1 MGIIYNIE
9 EAIKNS
15 AFNVLQEPIK
25 MILDNQIEAY
35 EKNSIISK
43 FFVMKTTDRYMEE
56 YRSMT
61 SMDGFKPTEDMEV
74 APISDFE
81 ESYFQQFTFQIW
93 TNSFVISKQTMED
106 GKLMDV
112 DMKAN
117 AFIKG
122 YNRTREQYAVAMI
135 GAALG
140 NTGNT
145 YEDLKITDKS
155 GKGMDTVTGDIEGE
169 RQQYFHGQHKTVQ
182 LRDGRPQITQSNKF
196 TATLNFTDGVTP
208 DLEEKVLDVLGQVES
223 IMATYKDDKGNIT
236 PVEVDTIFVGQNYR
250 LIDILT
256 RGLKSKYGA
265 SMDGNGI
272 NTQYGKYK
280 LVVSPYLSGIDG
292 FKDADNGLI
301 LASSSRNREGLGAVW
316 FDRKPLEVRSYKDD
330 KTEANVWAGR
340 ARWGAGF
347 GDFRAMSYISFPT
360 SSASAVATNNNA
372 TTITPI
378 TTGIKAV
385 NIVNSET
392 KPVNTKTIA

>member
-25 MILDNQIEAY
+25 MTLDNQKEAY
-35 EKNSIISK
+35 EQNSIISK

-56 YRSMT
+56 YRSQT

-122 YNRTREQYAVAMI
+122 YNRTREQYAVSMI
-135 GAALG
+135 GAAL
-140 NTGNT
+140 GNT

-155 GKGMDTVTGDIEGE
+155 GKGMDTVTGDIEGT
-169 RQQYFHGQHKTVQ
+169 RQQYFSGQHKTVK

-280 LVVSPYLSGIDG
+280 IVVSPYLSGIDG

-360 SSASAVATNNNA
+360 GSASAVATNNNP

-378 TTGIKAV
+378 TTGVKGV
-385 NIVNSET
+385 NIVNSEA

>member
-1 MGIIYNIE
+1 MGIIFNIE

-25 MILDNQIEAY
+25 MILDNQTEAY
-35 EKNSIISK
+35 EKNSIIDK
-43 FFVMKTTDRYMEE
+43 FFVKKTSDRYMEE

-61 SMDGFKPTEDMEV
+61 SMDGFQPTEDMEV

-112 DMKAN
+112 DMRAQ

-122 YNRTREQYAVAMI
+122 YSRTREQYAVEMI

-140 NTGNT
+140 NT
-145 YEDLKITDKS
+145 YPEHKILAKA
-155 GKGMDTVTGDIEGE
+155 GKGMDTVEGNIEGDK
-169 RQQYFHGQHKTVQ
+169 RQYFHGLHKTVK
-182 LRDGRPQITQSNKF
+182 LKDGRKQITQSNKF
-196 TATLNFTDGVTP
+196 YAELDFEDGVTP

-236 PVEVDTIFVGQNYR
+236 PVDVDTIFVGQNYR

-256 RGLKSKYGA
+256 RGLKSRYGA
-265 SMDGNGI
+265 AMDGNGI

-280 LVVSPYLSGIDG
+280 IVVSPYLSGIEG
-292 FKDADNGLI
+292 FTDKDNGLI

-347 GDFRAMSYISFPT
+347 GDFRAMSYISFPK
-360 SSASAVATNNNA
+360 SGLASAVATNNEA
-372 TTITPI
+372 VKITPI
-378 TTGIKAV
+378 TTGVKAV
-385 NIVNSET
+385 NVVKQVAAN
-392 KPVNTKTIA
+392 

>member
-25 MILDNQIEAY
+25 MILDNQKEAY
-35 EKNSIISK
+35 EQNSIISK

-56 YRSMT
+56 YRSQT

-145 YEDLKITDKS
+145 YEDLKITAKS

-169 RQQYFHGQHKTVQ
+169 KQQYFHGQHKTVQ
-182 LRDGRPQITQSNKF
+182 LRDGRPQITQSNKC

-292 FKDADNGLI
+292 FKDADNGII
-301 LASSSRNREGLGAVW
+301 LASSSRNKEGLGAVW

-360 SSASAVATNNNA
+360 SSASAAATNNNA

-378 TTGIKAV
+378 TTSVKAV

>member
-35 EKNSIISK
+35 EKQSIISK

-56 YRSMT
+56 YRSQT

-122 YNRTREQYAVAMI
+122 YNRTREQYAVSMI
-135 GAALG
+135 GAAL
-140 NTGNT
+140 GNT
-145 YEDLKITDKS
+145 YEDLKITAKS

-169 RQQYFHGQHKTVQ
+169 RQQYFHGQHKTVK

-292 FKDADNGLI
+292 FKDADNGII

-360 SSASAVATNNNA
+360 SSASAVATNNNP

-378 TTGIKAV
+378 TTGVKAINVV
-385 NIVNSET
+385 NNET

>member
-25 MILDNQIEAY
+25 MILDNQKEAY
-35 EKNSIISK
+35 EQNSIISK

-56 YRSMT
+56 YRSQT

-145 YEDLKITDKS
+145 YEDLKITAKS

-182 LRDGRPQITQSNKF
+182 LRDGRPQSTQSNKF

-280 LVVSPYLSGIDG
+280 IVVSPYLSGIDG
-292 FKDADNGLI
+292 FKDADNGII
-301 LASSSRNREGLGAVW
+301 LASSSRNKEGLGAVW

-360 SSASAVATNNNA
+360 SSASAAATNNNA

-378 TTGIKAV
+378 TTSVKAV

>member
-25 MILDNQIEAY
+25 MILDNQTEAY

-56 YRSMT
+56 YRSQT

-122 YNRTREQYAVAMI
+122 YNRTREQYAVSMI
-135 GAALG
+135 GAAL
-140 NTGNT
+140 GNT
-145 YEDLKITDKS
+145 YEDLKITAKS

-169 RQQYFHGQHKTVQ
+169 KQQYFHGQHKTVQ

-236 PVEVDTIFVGQNYR
+236 PVDVDTIFVGQNYR

-292 FKDADNGLI
+292 FKDVDNGII
-301 LASSSRNREGLGAVW
+301 LASSSRNKEGLGAVW

-378 TTGIKAV
+378 TTSVKAV

>member
-25 MILDNQIEAY
+25 MILDNQKEAY
-35 EKNSIISK
+35 EQNSIISK

-56 YRSMT
+56 YRSQT

-81 ESYFQQFTFQIW
+81 ESYFQQYTFQIW

-122 YNRTREQYAVAMI
+122 YNRTREQYAVSMI
-135 GAALG
+135 GAAL
-140 NTGNT
+140 GNT
-145 YEDLKITDKS
+145 YEDLKITAKS

-169 RQQYFHGQHKTVQ
+169 KQQYFHGQHKTVQ

-292 FKDADNGLI
+292 FKDVDNGII

-360 SSASAVATNNNA
+360 SSASAVATNNNP

-378 TTGIKAV
+378 TTGVKAINV
-385 NIVNSET
+385 VNSET

>member
-25 MILDNQIEAY
+25 MTLDNQKEAY
-35 EKNSIISK
+35 EQNSIISK

-56 YRSMT
+56 YRSQT

-140 NTGNT
+140 NT

-155 GKGMDTVTGDIEGE
+155 GKGMDTVTGDIEGT
-169 RQQYFHGQHKTVQ
+169 RQQYFSGQHKTVK

-280 LVVSPYLSGIDG
+280 IVVSPYLSGIDG

-360 SSASAVATNNNA
+360 GSASAVATNNNP

-378 TTGIKAV
+378 TTGVKGV
-385 NIVNSET
+385 NIVNSEA

>member
-1 MGIIYNIE
+1 MALIYNIE
-9 EAIKNS
+9 ESIKNS

-25 MILDNQIEAY
+25 MILDNQTEAY

-43 FFVMKTTDRYMEE
+43 FFVMKTSDRYMEE
-56 YRSMT
+56 YRSQN

-74 APISDFE
+74 APLSDFE

-93 TNSFVISKQTMED
+93 TNSFVISKKTMED
-106 GKLMDV
+106 GTLMDV
-112 DMKAN
+112 DMNAN

-122 YNRTREQYAVAMI
+122 YNRTREHSAVSMI

-140 NTGNT
+140 NT
-145 YEDLKITDKS
+145 YPELKITAKA
-155 GKGMDTVTGDIEGE
+155 GKGMDTVTGDIEGQ
-169 RQQYFHGQHKTVQ
+169 RQQYFHGLHKTVK
-182 LRDGRPQITQSNKF
+182 LRDGRAQITQSNKF

-256 RGLKSKYGA
+256 RGLKSRYGA
-265 SMDGNGI
+265 AMDGNGI

-280 LVVSPYLSGIDG
+280 IVVSPYLSGIDG
-292 FKDADNGLI
+292 FKDADNGII

-360 SSASAVATNNNA
+360 SDASAVATSNNA
-372 TTITPI
+372 TVITPI
-378 TTGIKAV
+378 TTGVKAV
-385 NIVNSET
+385 NVVKQVAAE
-392 KPVNTKTIA
+392 

>member
-25 MILDNQIEAY
+25 MILDNQKEAY
-35 EKNSIISK
+35 EQNSIISK

-56 YRSMT
+56 YRSQT

-145 YEDLKITDKS
+145 YEDLKITAKS

-169 RQQYFHGQHKTVQ
+169 RQQYFHGQHKTVL

-196 TATLNFTDGVTP
+196 TATLNFTDDVTP

-280 LVVSPYLSGIDG
+280 IVVSPYLSGIDG

>member
-25 MILDNQIEAY
+25 MILDNQKEAY
-35 EKNSIISK
+35 EQNSIISK

-56 YRSMT
+56 YRSQT

-145 YEDLKITDKS
+145 YEDLKITAKS
-155 GKGMDTVTGDIEGE
+155 GKGMDTVTGAIEGD
-169 RQQYFHGQHKTVQ
+169 RQQYFHGLHKTVQ

-196 TATLNFTDGVTP
+196 TATLNFTDDVTP

-292 FKDADNGLI
+292 FKDADNGII

-360 SSASAVATNNNA
+360 GSASAVATNNNP

-378 TTGIKAV
+378 TTGVKGV
-385 NIVNSET
+385 NIVNSEA

>member
-25 MILDNQIEAY
+25 MILDNQKEAY
-35 EKNSIISK
+35 EQNSIISK

-56 YRSMT
+56 YRSQT

-122 YNRTREQYAVAMI
+122 YNRTREQYAVSMI
-135 GAALG
+135 GAAL
-140 NTGNT
+140 GNT
-145 YEDLKITDKS
+145 YEDLKITAKS
-155 GKGMDTVTGDIEGE
+155 GKGMDTVTGDIEGT
-169 RQQYFHGQHKTVQ
+169 RQQYFHGQHKTVK

-292 FKDADNGLI
+292 FKDVDNGII

-360 SSASAVATNNNA
+360 GSASAVATNNNP

-378 TTGIKAV
+378 TTGVKGV
-385 NIVNSET
+385 NIVNSEA